1 MKTKAHKSK
10 TAANGALS
18 FKTDRDVVS
27 DGESQDYGDS
37 DGESSSRSS
46 EEEKGLGSFGLK
58 KSYRP
63 ESKVI
68 DYDDIEL

>member
-1 MKTKAHKSK
+1 MKTNTGKPKIGK
-10 TAANGALS
+10 LS
-18 FKTDRDVVS
+18 FNAERSEIAEVA
-27 DGESQDYGDS
+27 SQDYGDS

-68 DYDDIEL
+68 DYDDI

>member
-1 MKTKAHKSK
+1 M
-10 TAANGALS
+10 
-18 FKTDRDVVS
+18 S

-37 DGESSSRSS
+37 DGESSSHSS

>member
-1 MKTKAHKSK
+1 MAEI
-10 TAANGALS
+10 
-18 FKTDRDVVS
+18 
-27 DGESQDYGDS
+27 ESQDYGDS

-63 ESKVI
+63 
-68 DYDDIEL
+68 